1 VDVVRKRHD
10 RFVKVANRFDS
21 PSVHILSMV
30 VVSTVD
36 VDPTAREIAPQLVQH
51 VHAPSSLRN
60 NELRLDLPAE
70 SRRSVTED
78 RNTEAA
84 LAVYEPDDPLLVS
97 WPFLLI
103 ARTERIVTGTS
114 IMLVAWSD
122 KTGSVGYSGFPA
134 YSQLHSRSRLRE
146 GQIWDWRC
154 PRLPTLGWL

>member
-1 VDVVRKRHD
+1 MVAGTHHAQHCRELFERFDFRRSQWMLFAERHD

-36 VDPTAREIAPQLVQH
+36 VDPTAREIAPQIVQH
-51 VHAPSSLRN
+51 VHAPSSLRD

-70 SRRSVTED
+70 SRRAVTED

-103 ARTERIVTGTS
+103 ARTERIVTGHVDHAS
-114 IMLVAWSD
+114 CMV
-122 KTGSVGYSGFPA
+122 
-134 YSQLHSRSRLRE
+134 
-146 GQIWDWRC
+146 
-154 PRLPTLGWL
+154 